1 MTIEQTD
8 VIDFISKDE
17 SENIVLTI
25 SDHLEWDVDNEH
37 LYLLQEKLNSYLRFL
52 ESGEVYES
60 YEGSKGKNF
69 IIKVSCKYLPNKTSE
84 DFLKKAEKAIN
95 EAGFS
100 FTWRVVDNAS

>member
-8 VIDFISKDE
+8 VIDFIGKDK

-25 SDHLEWDVDNEH
+25 SDHLEWDVENEH

-60 YEGSKGKNF
+60 YEGSKGKKF
-69 IIKVSCKYLPNKTSE
+69 IINVSCKYPPNKTSE
-84 DFLKKAEKAIN
+84 DFLKKAENAIN
-95 EAGFS
+95 EAGFN
-100 FTWRVVDNAS
+100 FTWSVIDNES